1 MAHFTGQTLRIAIG
15 SFESGGNITVFDED
29 GETALATFPEED
41 EEDQY

>member
-1 MAHFTGQTLRIAIG
+1 MAHLTGRTRRITIG
-15 SFESGGNITVFDED
+15 SFETGGNITVFDED